1 MKRRFRYS
9 ILRAVSKKYDL
20 KYRASNEAAQWEGEG
35 YNYLDLWRHHS
46 LFIKETNS
54 VYIAISKSA
63 NSSVRRALS
72 DSTFSEA
79 FDRKRNKLYGVYQL
93 HAVGKVLSDLAT
105 DKIPVFTVVRNPVTR
120 FWSAYQDKIVDHP
133 KYGLAEEVARFH
145 GKSAEQSDHI
155 SAEMVLDYME
165 QTPVHRIEEH
175 LRPQWACCGHGR
187 ISFQMIAKVE
197 KLRSDL
203 ESAAKQ
209 GLFPR
214 DALARL
220 KHSNPSNKNTGAA
233 TQKQL
238 RSRIEAYYAKDYQA
252 FGY

>member
-93 HAVGKVLSDLAT
+93 HAVGKVLSDLAVE
-105 DKIPVFTVVRNPVTR
+105 KIPAFTVVRNPTDR
-120 FWSAYQDKIVDHP
+120 FWSAYQDKIVEHP
-133 KYGLAEEVARFH
+133 KYGLAAEIALFH
-145 GKSAEQSDHI
+145 GRSAEQTNDI
-155 SAEMVLDYME
+155 SPEMVLDYLE
-165 QTPVHRIEEH
+165 HTPLHRVEEH
-175 LRPQWACCGHGR
+175 LRPQWACCGLGR

-197 KLRSDL
+197 TLRDDL
-203 ESAAKQ
+203 GSAAKQ

-214 DALARL
+214 DALVRVR
-220 KHSNPSNKNTGAA
+220 HSNASKKNTEAS
-233 TQKQL
+233 TQRQL
-238 RSRIEAYYAKDYQA
+238 RSRIEEYYAKDYQA